1 MTDGGRVDVDV
12 LFLDL
17 AGTSDDGVVLP
28 DEVRETFSVR
38 RVSTVTTAADVLAE
52 RAVACVVVAGAG
64 STVADAVTELTAAD
78 GSPAVLAAV
87 EEAIDDVAVDALEA
101 GADDLVPVENVDG
114 ENDDGRRDDVRVRVV
129 KNRVEN
135 AVRRRRNARQ
145 ASVTY
150 ESRDALLDEASV
162 PVLLVGNDGRVV
174 HATGG
179 AATYLGYGDAPAMVG
194 ERVES
199 FVHPADRERA
209 MVGLYDVLEGG
220 TSTAEVELRL
230 LTADGEI
237 RHAAVTTSPAYYDDE
252 LVAQTVAKDVTD
264 RHDPV
269 RALTR
274 RGAVLPAALDG
285 LEDLLFVADAEWR
298 IQFGNEHLR
307 ELLGYDEATVQS
319 LDPASLFPSTDRDAA
334 VAALET
340 ALDGNA
346 VAFETRVSTATGGT
360 IDCEFRLRP
369 VENDDGDVVGVVGV
383 GQDVGERVRRERAL
397 RTLNTVGSDL
407 KTRETPT
414 EASERTVAAATEV
427 LDMEFC
433 GVSLL
438 EDDDYLDVV
447 AASDELEETWTM
459 RMSVD
464 DGVAGLTY
472 RTGESF
478 HVDDLDAF
486 EDADPKGAFQSVI
499 SVPVGEYGV
508 FQAVANA
515 PSAFDETDLELAEL
529 LAGHLTTALS
539 RIDRVAQLREQN
551 ERLSEFA
558 NVVSHDLRNPLTLMQ
573 AELEMAEERGDP
585 EDFERVRDAITRMDA
600 LIDDLLTLARA
611 GEGVAALEPVAVAT
625 AVTEAWAPVSSTEA
639 SVTVGDVPTVDADP
653 TRFRQL
659 LENLFRN
666 AVEHGSTSNRT
677 ESGDAVEHGSTSNQT
692 ESGDAVEHADAG
704 VSVTVDALADDD
716 GFYVADDGPGIP
728 PEKRERVF
736 ESGYTTAT
744 DGTGFGLRIVA
755 DVADAH
761 DWSVSVTES
770 ADGGARFEFRT

>member
-12 LFLDL
+12 LLLDL
-17 AGTSDDGVVLP
+17 AGASDDGKTLP
-28 DEVRETFSVR
+28 DDVREAFAVR
-38 RVSTVTTAADVLAE
+38 RVSTVSTAVDALAE
-52 RAVACVVVAGAG
+52 RTVACVVVAGTG
-64 STVADAVTELTAAD
+64 STVADAVAALAAVD
-78 GSPAVLAAV
+78 DSTAVLAAV
-87 EEAIDDVAVDALEA
+87 GGSTSDVAAAALDA
-101 GADDLVPVENVDG
+101 GADDLVPVETRG
-114 ENDDGRRDDVRVRVV
+114 EVGRGDESADSDREIRECVV
-129 KNRVEN
+129 ANRVEN

-162 PVLLVGNDGRVV
+162 PVLLVGDDGRVV

-179 AATYLGYGDAPAMVG
+179 AATYLGYGDAQAMIG

-209 MVGLYDVLEGG
+209 MLGLYDVLEDG

-230 LTADGEI
+230 LTADGEV
-237 RHAAVTTSPAYYDDE
+237 RHAAVTTSPAYYDGE
-252 LVAQTVAKDVTD
+252 LVAQTVARDVTD

-298 IQFGNEHLR
+298 VQFGNEHLR
-307 ELLGYDEATVQS
+307 ALLGYDEATVRS
-319 LDPASLFPSTDRDAA
+319 LDPTSLFPATDRDAA
-334 VAALET
+334 VSALET
-340 ALDGNA
+340 ALDGDA
-346 VAFETRVSTATGGT
+346 VTFETRVSTATGGP

-383 GQDVGERVRRERAL
+383 GQDVGERMRRERAL

-414 EASERTVAAATEV
+414 EASDRTVAAATEV

-438 EDDDYLDVV
+438 EDDDYLDIV

-464 DGVAGLTY
+464 EGVAGLTY

-478 HVDDLDAF
+478 RVDDLDAF
-486 EDADPKGAFQSVI
+486 EEADPKGAFQSVI

-508 FQAVANA
+508 FQAVADA
-515 PSAFDETDLELAEL
+515 PSAFDDTDLELAEL
-529 LAGHLTTALS
+529 LAGHLATALS

-551 ERLSEFA
+551 ERLSAFA

-573 AELEMAEERGDP
+573 AELEMAEERGAP

-611 GEGVAALEPVAVAT
+611 GEGAAALEPVNVAT
-625 AVTEAWAPVSSTEA
+625 AVTEAWAPVSSTSA
-639 SVTVGDVPTVDADP
+639 SVSVGGVPTVDADP
-653 TRFRQL
+653 SRFRQL

-666 AVEHGSTSNRT
+666 AVEHGSTSNQT
-677 ESGDAVEHGSTSNQT
+677 QSGDV
-692 ESGDAVEHADAG
+692 VEHAGED
-704 VSVTVDALADDD
+704 VSVTVGALEDDA
-716 GFYVADDGPGIP
+716 GFFVADDGPGIP
-728 PEKRERVF
+728 PEERERVF
-736 ESGYTTAT
+736 ESGYTTAA

-761 DWSVSVTES
+761 GWTVSVTES
-770 ADGGARFEFRT
+770 ADGGARFEVRT